1 MAKAPAANRGLTP
14 GKLGLIIVL
23 AIVFLVV
30 IVIQFGGPDKSTGV
44 AARTS
49 KADAPAESASNRE
62 QTTSAEQPSNL
73 WPAYEVDDLLNH
85 NPFSLPQELQ
95 PPEQPEA
102 HEIAETREDVPVESR
117 IRGLRRRQADLM
129 ASLREQGVD
138 MVLVTPHGRVA
149 RVGPTTFREGDLVEG
164 LVVKEISAAGIVF
177 VQEPTSGQP

>member
-44 AARTS
+44 AARKS
-49 KADAPAESASNRE
+49 KADAPAESASSRE

-95 PPEQPEA
+95 PPEAP
-102 HEIAETREDVPVESR
+102 EIAETREDVPVESR

-164 LVVKEISAAGIVF
+164 LVVKEISAAGIIF
-177 VQEPTSGQP
+177 VQELTSGQP